1 MTTVYINYSHFVSS
15 ESSSFMA
22 SKLAPPTPTM
32 MMDMGR
38 CEAAMMACLVA
49 TMSDIAPSVNMR
61 RMKYC
66 YNVCVCVGG
75 GGEEVQREHSIIVDI
90 KC

>member
-1 MTTVYINYSHFVSS
+1 
-15 ESSSFMA
+15 MA

-38 CEAAMMACLVA
+38 CDAAMTACLVA
-49 TMSDIAPSVNMR
+49 TMSDMAPSVNMR

-66 YNVCVCVGG
+66 YNSVGVCVGG
-75 GGEEVQREHSIIVDI
+75 EYEHSESKVIVEL
-90 KC
+90 